1 MRHEFNSLNISDR
14 PLSSERIPSP
24 ARPAFFGAD
33 PYHDEPIE
41 TSRRRAERAITE
53 DAFFDVR
60 GARVPKST
68 IGAAIDEFDE
78 NVSKSEFECR

>member
-1 MRHEFNSLNISDR
+1 M
-14 PLSSERIPSP
+14 SERVPSP